1 MRAVF
6 VPEPKVMEIKE
17 LPLPE
22 LKEGEVLVRVKA
34 VGICGSDMHIY
45 HGTNPLATYPRIV
58 GHEFAG
64 EVAESRSGLLAV
76 GDHVAVDPVNSC
88 GKCYPCSI
96 GRPNVCTSLEVF
108 GVHRDGGMAE
118 FIAVP
123 EGNAYKIPHDW
134 SWQKGAMVEPFS
146 IAANVM
152 ARTECGPGDRVLV
165 LGAGPIGLTMVQAAA
180 GLGAVVAVADII
192 PDRLEAAL
200 KMGAQRAVNTAEED
214 IEEAMAAWTKGEGVT
229 VSADAV
235 CIPSLF
241 PALLR
246 MASPAGRI
254 ANLSFAAQ
262 PAELSQLEVT
272 GKELTILGSR
282 LNRAMFPT
290 VIKWFQEGLVRP
302 EELISHVF
310 PFERAREAFDFI
322 EQNPVDTC
330 KVILTF

>member
-17 LPLPE
+17 LPDPRP
-22 LKEGEVLVRVKA
+22 KDGEVLIRVRA
-34 VGICGSDMHIY
+34 AGICGSDMHIY

-64 EVAESRSGLLAV
+64 EVVQSRSSLFAL

-96 GRPNVCTSLEVF
+96 GRHNVCTSLEVF

-118 FIAVP
+118 LMAVP
-123 EGNAYKIPHDW
+123 EKNAYKIPPSW

-165 LGAGPIGLTMVQAAA
+165 MGAGPIGLTMVQGAA
-180 GLGAVVAVADII
+180 GLGAAVAVADIV
-192 PDRLEAAL
+192 PKRLEAAM
-200 KMGAQRAVNTAEED
+200 KMGASRAVNTAGED
-214 IEEAMAAWTKGEGVT
+214 LEEAMADWTAGQGVT
-229 VSADAV
+229 VSIDAV

-254 ANLSFAAQ
+254 ANLSFASQ

-272 GKELTILGSR
+272 KKELTILGSR
-282 LNRAMFPT
+282 LSRGMFPT
-290 VIKWFQEGLVRP
+290 VIKWFEEGMVRP
-302 EELISHVF
+302 EELISHAF

-322 EQNPVDTC
+322 EENPVDTC